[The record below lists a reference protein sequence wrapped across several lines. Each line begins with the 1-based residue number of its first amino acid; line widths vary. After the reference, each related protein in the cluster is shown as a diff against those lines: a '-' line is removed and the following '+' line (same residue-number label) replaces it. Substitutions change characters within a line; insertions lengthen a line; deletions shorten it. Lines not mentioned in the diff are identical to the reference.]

1 MDTTT
6 DSATWRKSTYSGG
19 SGTECVEVGVA
30 DHGHVLLRDT
40 KDRGHGPV
48 LRLTP
53 RAFAD
58 FTTRIRKDAPL

>member
-1 MDTTT
+1 MDTA

-19 SGTECVEVGVA
+19 SGSECVEAGVA
-30 DHGHVLLRDT
+30 DHGHVLVRDT
-40 KDRGHGPV
+40 KDRGRGPV

-58 FTTRIRKDAPL
+58 FTTRIHKDAAL